1 MIAIFLLGLRA
12 LGRGRRLLAVGVLLI
27 IPPLLALLYALTTTQ
42 PDGHRFVVQLFNQV
56 TLPILLPLTA
66 MIFGTSAL
74 GSEIEDRTLIY
85 LTLRPV
91 SRLSIALAKCLAAA
105 VLTVALIEGSL
116 FLVNL
121 LGALNDVSRTYLAP
135 NGSTKAQ
142 GSVLAPTLIAGLLGG
157 LAYSAAFL
165 VLGRFAPKRGLL
177 IGFVYVLGWEGLAAG
192 LSTALATFSVRGYVQ
207 GVLDAALGD
216 SPLNALTASPLGGS
230 VSGIVLVGI
239 TLGGVAV
246 AALSLRRIE
255 LP

>member
-1 MIAIFLLGLRA
+1 MAAIFLLSLRA

-27 IPPLLALLYALTTTQ
+27 IPPLLALLYALTTAN
-42 PDGHRFVVQLFNQV
+42 PDGHKFVIQLFDNV

-91 SRLSIALAKCLAAA
+91 SRLSIALAKWLAAA
-105 VLTVALIEGSL
+105 VLTVVLIEGSL
-116 FLVNL
+116 ALMNL
-121 LGALNDVSRTYLAP
+121 LGTLNDVSRTYVSSV
-135 NGSTKAQ
+135 GTVQEQ
-142 GSVLAPTLIAGLLGG
+142 GSVLTPILVAGLLGG
-157 LAYSAAFL
+157 MAYSAVFL

-192 LSTALATFSVRGYVQ
+192 LSTALATFSVRAYVQ
-207 GVLDAALGD
+207 GILNAALGS
-216 SPLNALTASPLGGS
+216 SPLATITASSLGGS

-239 TLGGVAV
+239 TLGGVVV

>member
-1 MIAIFLLGLRA
+1 MITIFLLSLRA

-27 IPPLLALLYALTTTQ
+27 IPPLLALLYALTTAQ
-42 PDGHRFVVQLFNQV
+42 PDGHKFVIQLFDNV

-91 SRLSIALAKCLAAA
+91 SRLSIALAKWLAAA
-105 VLTVALIEGSL
+105 LLTVALIEASL
-116 FLVNL
+116 ALMNL
-121 LGALNDVSRTYLAP
+121 LGTLNDISGTYVTSGGIVKEQA
-135 NGSTKAQ
+135 
-142 GSVLAPTLIAGLLGG
+142 SVLAPTLVAGLLGG
-157 LAYSAAFL
+157 MAYSAVFL
-165 VLGRFAPKRGLL
+165 ILGRFAPKRGLL

-192 LSTALATFSVRGYVQ
+192 LSAALATFSIRGYVQ

-216 SPLNALTASPLGGS
+216 SPLAAITASPLGGS
-230 VSGIVLVGI
+230 VSGIVLAGI
-239 TLGGVAV
+239 TIGGVVV